1 VPGPVAVVTDSAC
14 DLPPAAAAE
23 AGVTIVPLLVTLGSQ
38 SFLDGVEL
46 TADEFWRR
54 VEEGTVPT
62 TASPSIGAFRE
73 AYRQAADRGAS
84 GVTSVHLS
92 GALSRTADTA
102 RQAAR
107 DAPLPVAVVDTG
119 SVSAAQGLVALAAAG
134 VAAAGASREDV
145 TRAAHG
151 AVARLRLA
159 AVVDSA
165 DFLARGGRVGPAS
178 TAVTGSLR
186 IRPVLTIRQ
195 GRPVLHSRARTRSR
209 AIDDAIEVVA
219 GPAEAA
225 AVFHSGTP
233 EADDVAA
240 RLAGITGVE
249 PLVGPVGPVTGTHLG
264 PRALG
269 LAAIGRADGASP

>member
-1 VPGPVAVVTDSAC
+1 VADSAC

-62 TASPSIGAFRE
+62 TASPSIGAFPE
-73 AYRQAADRGAS
+73 AYRRAADRGAS
-84 GVTSVHLS
+84 AVISVHLS

-107 DAPLPVAVVDTG
+107 NAPLPVAVVNTG

-145 TRAAHG
+145 TRAAHR

-159 AVVDSA
+159 AVLDSA
-165 DFLARGGRVGPAS
+165 DFLARGGRVGLSAA
-178 TAVTGSLR
+178 AVTGILW

-219 GPAEAA
+219 GPAEA
-225 AVFHSGTP
+225 VFHSGAP

-240 RLAGITGVE
+240 RLAAITGVE
-249 PLVGPVGPVTGTHLG
+249 PLVVPVGPVTGTHLG